1 MGHIVFGGND
11 RRVFTRLRKA
21 RAFVAVYPLFERGH
35 APRFRVVEIVV
46 QCADRLCKG
55 YYQCPV
61 ICCILFHRSSIYCFY
76 YSTIYPVL
84 LGTPPM
90 SGRRRRTIRRP
101 CRGSRIDKAFFS
113 AWGKSEGKILVAFL
127 CGQANRH
134 TVYSHFIFHCRN
146 LFGIKT
152 LLSLVCTRN
161 TLSGRWPYVD
171 APTDDALRNRT

>member
-101 CRGSRIDKAFFS
+101 CRGSRIDKAFFLRGERVRVKYSWRSS
-113 AWGKSEGKILVAFL
+113 AVRQTDTPFTVILF
-127 CGQANRH
+127 
-134 TVYSHFIFHCRN
+134 FIVVIF
-146 LFGIKT
+146 
-152 LLSLVCTRN
+152 
-161 TLSGRWPYVD
+161 
-171 APTDDALRNRT
+171 